1 MFQIFAYLL
10 KKKKN
15 LISRTVAYFAV
26 DSEMKLFF
34 PTLFFFISKKLHYHY
49 NQEISIYICDSPL
62 ILLISLS
69 LLNFLSFS
77 LHLTEYFDKC
87 SIYFQ
92 VQEVFYGPFGLR
104 GREGEQSRVD
114 LVQNQPIFSLHYSTP
129 LYSPSIQTGHQC
141 LLKF

>member
-1 MFQIFAYLL
+1 MYQNFAHLL
-10 KKKKN
+10 KKKKKN
-15 LISRTVAYFAV
+15 LPPRNLAYFVV
-26 DSEMKLFF
+26 DNGMKLFF
-34 PTLFFFISKKLHYHY
+34 SLIFLYISKKLHYHY
-49 NQEISIYICDSPL
+49 NQEISIYVCDSPP

-92 VQEVFYGPFGLR
+92 VQGVFYGPFGLR

-114 LVQNQPIFSLHYSTP
+114 LVQNQFIFNQLYSTP
-129 LYSPSIQTGHQC
+129 LLSPSIQTGHQ
-141 LLKF
+141 L